1 MPTHVSDPLLDLIK
15 AQGLLDDLQLEE
27 VKEEHARGGK
37 PVSEIL
43 QDFGFLDMEAQLQIV
58 ASHLGTEVIELN
70 QRDLTPEILS
80 AIPAD
85 TARMYKC
92 MPVAV
97 FGSTVQLALADPLNP
112 TIIDE
117 LGYVI
122 KKDIVQVVADP
133 ADIERAVTR
142 YYGDS
147 QSNVAD
153 VLKELGQDN
162 EIARETAEAAAAGA
176 AANLE
181 TLANEAPIIRF
192 VNLVLFQ
199 AVQDRAS
206 DIHFEPFEDEFKIRY
221 RVDGALYEMSPPPKH
236 LALPVISRLKV
247 MSGLDISER
256 RMPQDGR
263 ISIQIAGRTIDLRVS
278 TLPTQFGESVVL
290 RVLDRAAVNL
300 EIKSLGL
307 PKPVED
313 YVSAAIQ
320 QPNGIFVVTGPTGCG
335 KTTTL
340 YSCLRAVNSIESKL
354 LTVEDPVEYDI
365 EGIMQVPVNEAVG
378 MTFGKALRAFLR
390 QDPDIIM
397 LGEMRDLETSQIAI
411 QASLTGHLVLSTLHT
426 NDAPGAVTRLI
437 DMGVEPFLISSTLMA
452 VLGQRL
458 VRTICKKCRTPFEP
472 TESQLSLLNL
482 SPHDVGDKV
491 FYYGRGCAN
500 CNDTGYKGR
509 RGIFELLVASEPIRA
524 LINDRA
530 PTVVI
535 RQKAVELG
543 KETKGTVEAASQT
556 EAAGRIKEM
565 HFFPTKVVED
575 KGSPAPG
582 AARKSAAKSAGKGGV
597 SLNFQIKIPGL
608 SGRVKSKVLTTF
620 TRQLATLVQAGLPLL
635 RGLRVLQKQEK
646 NGNLKSILGDLATAI
661 EGGSTFSEAL
671 AQHPKV
677 FNRLFV
683 NMVKAGEIGGVLEVV
698 LRRHPQVQGNLSRQ
712 PRQRR
717 QFARIH
723 LFRPGRQR
731 SRQRPLRAHQLLYHC
746 IRHRIQHLH
755 SHQARMQALA

>member
-543 KETKGTVEAASQT
+543 MVTL
-556 EAAGRIKEM
+556 R
-565 HFFPTKVVED
+565 ED
-575 KGSPAPG
+575 G
-582 AARKSAAKSAGKGGV
+582 
-597 SLNFQIKIPGL
+597 
-608 SGRVKSKVLTTF
+608 
-620 TRQLATLVQAGLPLL
+620 L
-635 RGLRVLQKQEK
+635 RG
-646 NGNLKSILGDLATAI
+646 IFDGDTTI
-661 EGGSTFSEAL
+661 E
-671 AQHPKV
+671 
-677 FNRLFV
+677 
-683 NMVKAGEIGGVLEVV
+683 EVV
-698 LRRHPQVQGNLSRQ
+698 K
-712 PRQRR
+712 
-717 QFARIH
+717 
-723 LFRPGRQR
+723 
-731 SRQRPLRAHQLLYHC
+731 YT
-746 IRHRIQHLH
+746 
-755 SHQARMQALA
+755 